1 MKAYSIRLYNKEELL
16 DEVNQFKKQFR
27 KEEIDHN
34 RHYLV
39 NEKGLVV
46 QLNTESKHI
55 GCHDVGF
62 KRVPLH
68 KLQLEGIKTI
78 IQNAT
83 NKGLKFELNVDF
95 DDDEDAVYYFGYDL
109 HIMALGDD
117 TVEDYIVRLEEHYNE
132 LRGILRGITVRDK
145 EYNYEIDFYL
155 SGGSYVQTY
164 GRGEDMEEGEIL
176 NIYLQLYGL
185 ADDVSEL
192 QHIEMEE
199 YEIVEHPYSK
209 LHVLLGYLQDNKE
222 SFPEEVGESLRLA
235 EGNLQKLADTYK
247 DANTYKR

>member
-1 MKAYSIRLYNKEELL
+1 MKTYSIRLYNKEELL

-34 RHYLV
+34 HNYLV

-46 QLNTESKHI
+46 QLNTGYKHI

-62 KRVPLH
+62 NKAPLH
-68 KLQLEGIKTI
+68 KMQLEGIKTI

-83 NKGLKFELNVDF
+83 NKGLKFELNLDV
-95 DDDEDAVYYFGYDL
+95 DDDEDASDYFGYDL
-109 HIMALGDD
+109 QIKALGND
-117 TVEDYIVRLEEHYNE
+117 TVEEYIVRLEECYDE
-132 LRGILRGITVRDK
+132 LRGYLRGVTVRDK
-145 EYNYEIDFYL
+145 KYNYEMDFYL
-155 SGGSYVQTY
+155 SGASYVQTY
-164 GRGEDMEEGEIL
+164 RRGDDMERDEIL
-176 NIYLQLYGL
+176 NIHLQLYGL

-192 QHIEMEE
+192 QHIEMQE

-209 LHVLLGYLQDNKE
+209 SHVLLGYLQDNKE

-235 EGNLQKLADTYK
+235 EGNLQRLADKYK

>member
-1 MKAYSIRLYNKEELL
+1 MKSYSVRLYKKEELL

-39 NEKGLVV
+39 NGKGLVV
-46 QLNTESKHI
+46 QLNTESKQI

-62 KRVPLH
+62 KRLPLH
-68 KLQLEGIKTI
+68 KLQLENIKTI
-78 IQNAT
+78 IKKSSH
-83 NKGLKFELNVDF
+83 KGLKFELNIDV
-95 DDDEDAVYYFGYDL
+95 DDDEDAEYYYRYDL
-109 HIMALGDD
+109 QIMTLGDD
-117 TVEDYIVRLEEHYNE
+117 TVEEYIVRLEECYDE
-132 LRGILRGITVRDK
+132 LRGNLRGITVRDK
-145 EYNYEIDFYL
+145 EYNYEIDFYI
-155 SGGSYVQTY
+155 SGASYVQTY
-164 GRGEDMEEGEIL
+164 RRGEDMEEGEIL

-185 ADDVSEL
+185 ADDISEL
-192 QHIEMEE
+192 QHIEMRE

-209 LHVLLGYLQDNKE
+209 LHILLDYIHDNKE

-247 DANTYKR
+247 DENTYKR